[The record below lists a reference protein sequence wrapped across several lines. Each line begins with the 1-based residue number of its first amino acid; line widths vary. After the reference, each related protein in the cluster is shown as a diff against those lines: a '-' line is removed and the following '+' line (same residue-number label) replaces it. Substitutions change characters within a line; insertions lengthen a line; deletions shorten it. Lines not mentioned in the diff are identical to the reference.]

1 MAQQIAVIKFNIG
14 GTRYEI
20 SQCLIQSYPDS
31 MLAKSAAMQWYTD
44 PNAEIYIDRDG
55 ARFRYVLD
63 YLRDGQVHLPVYVPK
78 ASLLLDLHFFGVPVN
93 ENAIVAHID
102 YSFFSASK
110 TVVKDIIQSWEN
122 EIKSWEDRI
131 KPLQKEIAIIK
142 NSIEVVSAF
151 IKKDAVEYTLNL
163 RLYYGASFKDCN
175 KYIENVGLC
184 IVEERRND
192 NDVCVRLKMID

>member
-1 MAQQIAVIKFNIG
+1 MAQQIVIKFNIG

-20 SQCLIQSYPDS
+20 SQCLLQAYPDS
-31 MLAKSAAMQWYTD
+31 MLARSAATQWHSD
-44 PNAEIYIDRDG
+44 PNAEIFIDRDG

-63 YLRDGQVHLPVYVPK
+63 YLRDGTVHLPVFVSK

-102 YSFFSASK
+102 YSFFSTSK

-122 EIKSWEDRI
+122 EIKSLEDRI

-142 NSIEVVSAF
+142 NSIEVMSAF
-151 IKKDAVEYTLNL
+151 IKKDAAEYTLNL
-163 RLYYGASFKDCN
+163 RVYCAASFKDCD
-175 KYIENVGLC
+175 KYLENVGLC
-184 IVEERRND
+184 VVEERRND
-192 NDVCVRLKMID
+192 NDVCVKLKMID